1 MELIAL
7 EMRRKLWQVNVR
19 KDFWDRYQGQRKKLA
34 NSWLVPRKNCGK
46 HFSSSSLLLS
56 KVVNK
61 KITWI
66 YINPVWLLEIT
77 RKVVNEPSSYTC
89 CLERW
94 AGVSACYKTTKKRY
108 SYRGKVQKQVFMSFL
123 CWNNKRPRCNVKEFV
138 ICFSAVSGVYL
149 PLRKRMAQEPKVFI
163 ILLPGL
169 AIAP

>member
-1 MELIAL
+1 MGSNLTPRLFFHNISEIILRKEIWIKHMELIAL

-46 HFSSSSLLLS
+46 HFFSSSLLLS

-108 SYRGKVQKQVFMSFL
+108 SYREKVQKQVFMSFL
-123 CWNNKRPRCNVKEFV
+123 CWNNKGHFV
-138 ICFSAVSGVYL
+138 MWKSL
-149 PLRKRMAQEPKVFI
+149 
-163 ILLPGL
+163 
-169 AIAP
+169 